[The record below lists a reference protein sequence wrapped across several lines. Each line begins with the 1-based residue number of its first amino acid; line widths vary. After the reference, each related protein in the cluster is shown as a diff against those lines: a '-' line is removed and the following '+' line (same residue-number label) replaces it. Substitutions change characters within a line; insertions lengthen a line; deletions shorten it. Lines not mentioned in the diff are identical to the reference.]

1 MSVKL
6 DKSFPHAPPGW
17 TPDVA
22 LKTARAENLTPGEA
36 HWEVVRALQEYFA
49 RHTEDPM
56 IHQRELHDALEER
69 FHHKG
74 GMRYLYSIFPRGP
87 VAQGCRLAGLQA
99 PAGSVDKGFGSVV

>member
-1 MSVKL
+1 MSESK
-6 DKSFPHAPPGW
+6 DKRFPHAPAGW
-17 TPDVA
+17 TPESA
-22 LKTARAENLTPGEA
+22 MKNARDEGLMPGDD
-36 HWEVVRALQEYFA
+36 HWDAVRALQEYFV
-49 RHTEDPM
+49 RHADEPM

-74 GMRYLYSIFPRGP
+74 GMRYLYSIFPKGP